1 MDCLNLVE
9 FAGSSPKINIRSL
22 KLVGPKLVS
31 LFLHLTLS
39 DKIEK
44 IHKRQ
49 PTSSPFISEKVIDG
63 IIMLITYPP
72 ILNLIHF
79 IHITDRSL

>member
-9 FAGSSPKINIRSL
+9 FAGSTPKMSM
-22 KLVGPKLVS
+22 KLVGPKSVLS
-31 LFLHLTLS
+31 LFLHLTHS
-39 DKIEK
+39 NKIEK